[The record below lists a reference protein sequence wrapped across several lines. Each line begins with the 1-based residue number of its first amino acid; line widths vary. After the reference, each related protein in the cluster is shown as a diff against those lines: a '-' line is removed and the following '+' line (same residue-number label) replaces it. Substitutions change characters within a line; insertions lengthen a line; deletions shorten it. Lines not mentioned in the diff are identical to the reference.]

1 MGVGVDDISSKLLSF
16 RANGVTVFQG
26 ARIGV
31 TKQLQTQYT
40 PFMIGVLS
48 PRIPFSSRVSSS
60 CKRHMHFSIGAP
72 NVYLSSR
79 N

>member
-31 TKQLQTQYT
+31 TKQLQTKYT
-40 PFMIGVLS
+40 PFMIGVHS
-48 PRIPFSSRVSSS
+48 FAHRVNLAA
-60 CKRHMHFSIGAP
+60 RT
-72 NVYLSSR
+72 LSS
-79 N
+79 NSVFQ